1 MNTTEECASQYRG
14 ISHIMVQAGFT
25 VATCDCSVHIK
36 SGNIAWD
43 RACNRAC
50 KLAIELVPCTSS
62 ARAAEVVKNFKSH
75 LCLLQVSVTQ
85 GKTNVY
91 TKVFFFS
98 KYKNFSS
105 ARLPTFGKC
114 SYSSDAVCGFLHP
127 GLSRHLCNQLPV
139 VSEIGLQWPWGSPLK
154 QQKNHH

>member
-1 MNTTEECASQYRG
+1 MNTTEECALQYRG
-14 ISHIMVQAGFT
+14 ISHVMVQAGFT
-25 VATCDCSVHIK
+25 VATCDCSVHVK

-75 LCLLQVSVTQ
+75 LCLLQISVTQ

-98 KYKNFSS
+98 KCKN
-105 ARLPTFGKC
+105 
-114 SYSSDAVCGFLHP
+114 
-127 GLSRHLCNQLPV
+127 LCNQLPV
-139 VSEIGLQWPWGSPLK
+139 VSKIGLQWPWGFPWK
-154 QQKNHH
+154 QQKTHHWMPNVQLFAALMLHEFPPSTTTDSLWIR